1 MTKEAWASLLH
12 GDNVQI
18 NFTIGDEPCM
28 GDAIS
33 AIVPHGDGPR
43 SARLVIIDIPEKGL
57 YAARKPLQ
65 GGGGGCI
72 ELRIP
77 RQYLYPEREGREWI
91 VSQTQEGLFKEII

>member
-18 NFTIGDEPCM
+18 SFKVGDEPRV

-43 SARLVIIDIPEKGL
+43 SARLVIINIANTGLVTACKPVQGSGGITLNVPRKYL
-57 YAARKPLQ
+57 YAD
-65 GGGGGCI
+65 
-72 ELRIP
+72 
-77 RQYLYPEREGREWI
+77 REAREWLA
-91 VSQTQEGLFKEII
+91 SQTCEGLFKEII

>member
-18 NFTIGDEPCM
+18 NFKVGDEPRV

-43 SARLVIIDIPEKGL
+43 RARLVIINISKNGCITACKPVQGGELNIPRKYL
-57 YAARKPLQ
+57 YAD
-65 GGGGGCI
+65 
-72 ELRIP
+72 
-77 RQYLYPEREGREWI
+77 REAREWLT
-91 VSQTQEGLFKEII
+91 SQTLEGLFKEII